1 MTGKHLSLK
10 QVADLVSPSQ
20 AVVNKVIAWLAS
32 HGVTKYSIPVT
43 QDFVK
48 VTVTAKKASELLATN
63 FHQFMHINTGT
74 YSNFQILFSYL
85 FSDLDLLPL
94 ELSLMSYYLGKT
106 TVRAIQPYSLPED
119 IAPHVDF
126 VGGVHRFPRKSDP
139 S

>member
-1 MTGKHLSLK
+1 MLFACRHLTLINFLKLTGKHLSLK

-48 VTVTAKKASELLATN
+48 ATVTAKKASELLATN

-74 YSNFQILFSYL
+74 YSNFQSLFSYL
-85 FSDLDLLPL
+85 FSDLDSLALN
-94 ELSLMSYYLGKT
+94 LSLLNVVLLRQDYCT
-106 TVRAIQPYSLPED
+106 RYSTLF
-119 IAPHVDF
+119 AA
-126 VGGVHRFPRKSDP
+126 
-139 S
+139 